1 MVITMKKPISNDEI
15 LDAVYDIA
23 DARGIRI
30 DEFVTLLQEDYA
42 DGAPMQYAEGELPE
56 EVLAEL
62 ENAKAVKREMRESRR
77 KSDEEAKLRA
87 DIEAF
92 RALFPEV
99 KAEEIPEEVWAEVA
113 DGTDLRHAYALY
125 VLTGQK
131 SGGHAEEVNRDTS
144 ARSAAASGD
153 GSTEPSYTPEQVE
166 RMSAREVAKNYQ
178 NILRSFRNWR

>member
-1 MVITMKKPISNDEI
+1 MKKSISNDEI

-23 DARGIRI
+23 DARGMRV
-30 DEFVTLLQEDYA
+30 DEFVALLQEDYA
-42 DGAPMQYAEGELPE
+42 DVTPAQYAEGELPE

-62 ENAKAVKREMRESRR
+62 ESARAVKREMRESKR
-77 KSDEEAKLRA
+77 KSDEEASMRA
-87 DIEAF
+87 EIEAF
-92 RALFPEV
+92 RELFPEV

-125 VLTGQK
+125 ILAGQK
-131 SGGHAEEVNRDTS
+131 SGGHAEAVNRDTS

-178 NILRSFRNWR
+178 NVLRSFKNWR